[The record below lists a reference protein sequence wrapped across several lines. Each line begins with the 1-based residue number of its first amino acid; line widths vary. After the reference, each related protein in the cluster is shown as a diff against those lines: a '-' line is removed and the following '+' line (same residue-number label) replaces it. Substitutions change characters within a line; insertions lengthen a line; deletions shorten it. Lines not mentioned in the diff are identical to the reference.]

1 MLINKILWLKAY
13 LFWELEP
20 VPVKKKPGA
29 GQKQTSF
36 ATLIALN
43 RCELARGMQVQTW
56 PIFNMWQCP
65 RWSDDFASMTL
76 HSQHNGYRYWT
87 AVSG

>member
-13 LFWELEP
+13 LLWELEL

-56 PIFNMWQCP
+56 P
-65 RWSDDFASMTL
+65 T
-76 HSQHNGYRYWT
+76 
-87 AVSG
+87 VSSTCGNAHGGAMILQA